1 MLVVILEILG
11 LFVNTFADDEVYL
24 PQNREN
30 VLQQIQMQLSQK
42 PKIFSQFFIAFLKST
57 SNSVYFEKKNES
69 QSLCVSEITDSK
81 RGPYLNI

>member
-57 SNSVYFEKKNES
+57 SNSVYFEKKM
-69 QSLCVSEITDSK
+69 SLKAYVFPKLLIPKEVPT
-81 RGPYLNI
+81 